1 MDSAADHRLS
11 VNNLIKAIDRVNI
24 RDIDL
29 NLLVT
34 FDAIMQTRS
43 ITAAGRHLGRAQPT
57 ISHALNRLR
66 SICGDTLFVRTR
78 TGLEPTPLANS
89 IASPVSEALALV
101 QKSLSMSARFEPANA
116 HASFTLLMSDIG
128 QVGMLP
134 SLVRRVRADAPNVSI
149 IAAQLPREAY
159 GDALETARADLAIGA
174 LRQLGNGFY
183 QQRLF
188 DDEYVCVV
196 AKDHPTIGD
205 RVTLKQYVN
214 ADHVG
219 IISPGLS
226 EIEIERLLLPPG
238 RSRRIV
244 VRVPHYLAAPALLP
258 GTDLLVTIPS
268 KVLHSFR
275 DRELVKLVRLP
286 IEAPTL
292 RVHQYWHERALNE
305 ASNKW
310 LRSVVADLFVDWSGP
325 K

>member
-1 MDSAADHRLS
+1 M
-11 VNNLIKAIDRVNI
+11 NI

-29 NLLVT
+29 NLLVV
-34 FDAIMQTRS
+34 FDAIMHSRS
-43 ITAAGRHLGRAQPT
+43 VTAAARQLGRAQPT
-57 ISHALNRLR
+57 ISHSLNRLR
-66 SICGDTLFVRTR
+66 VLCGDTLFVRTR
-78 TGLEPTPLANS
+78 SGLEPTPLAKS
-89 IASPVSEALALV
+89 IAAPIGEALALV
-101 QKSLSMSARFEPANA
+101 QKSLSMSAHFEPATA
-116 HASFTLLMSDIG
+116 HATFTLLMSDIG
-128 QVGMLP
+128 QVGLLP
-134 SLVRRVRADAPNVSI
+134 ALVRRIRAEAPNVSL

-159 GDALETARADLAIGA
+159 AEALETGRADLAIGA
-174 LRQLGNGFY
+174 LRHLHSGFY

-244 VRVPHYLAAPALLP
+244 VRVPHYLAAPALVT

-268 KVLHSFR
+268 KVLQSFSSR
-275 DRELVKLVRLP
+275 DQLKLVRLP
-286 IEAPTL
+286 IVAPKL
-292 RVHQYWHERALNE
+292 RVHQYWHERSLNE
-305 ASNKW
+305 AANKW
-310 LRSVVADLFVDWSGP
+310 LRSIIMELFVDWSGDT
-325 K
+325 